1 MLWGQLL
8 AGLRAG
14 LSGLKMAKNPS
25 ENEKYKTV
33 KRRDAPFFCQTAGN
47 FSCRIS
53 CFETKLVLISIIV
66 PKVTYSEL
74 LNHY

>member
-25 ENEKYKTV
+25 ENEKYKAM
-33 KRRDAPFFCQTAGN
+33 KRRDAPFFVKLPA
-47 FSCRIS
+47 IS
-53 CFETKLVLISIIV
+53 PAVSLVL
-66 PKVTYSEL
+66 K
-74 LNHY
+74 

>member
-14 LSGLKMAKNPS
+14 LSQLKMAKNPS

-33 KRRDAPFFCQTAGN
+33 KRRDAPFFVKLPA
-47 FSCRIS
+47 IS
-53 CFETKLVLISIIV
+53 PVASPVL
-66 PKVTYSEL
+66 KQ
-74 LNHY
+74 NWF